1 MLLLHNR
8 KELVNIMLNPLCSI
22 IVAAYNEENNVRQC
36 LDCLVNQTYEN
47 IEVIIVD
54 DGSIDQTSSIIH
66 TYVQKYSYIKYFY
79 QENAGALAAR
89 KMGLNQAKGD
99 FITFLDCDDE
109 FHLDTVEKAMKEF
122 EYPEIDIVLFDLHA
136 AIDATNENF
145 KKFDY
150 FTHEKIIDGKD
161 VFINCIGRWGAHGL
175 GVYRKD
181 IFIKASDRY
190 LKENNQNFVN
200 NDEVVTKLSFYYAD
214 KIKLSDGIYLY
225 KFNANSV
232 TRKINKNYVFVLE
245 NALIFEE
252 ICKKEEIVFNYN
264 QVLFDEVRYVYHIL
278 KKWRADLP
286 NKKVWAS
293 VLKKCLKSIL
303 YNKLQ
308 DLSFKNKLRFCR
320 MYIYLNI
327 VEYYEK

>member
-1 MLLLHNR
+1 MLLPNNR
-8 KELVNIMLNPLCSI
+8 KGLVNIMLNPLCSI
-22 IVAAYNEENNVRQC
+22 IVAAYNEESNVRQC

-79 QENAGALAAR
+79 QENSGILAAR
-89 KMGLNQAKGD
+89 RNGLSRAKGN

-109 FHLDTVEKAMKEF
+109 FHLDTIEKAMKEF
-122 EYPEIDIVLFDLHA
+122 EYPEIDMVLFDLH
-136 AIDATNENF
+136 ISVDTTNKNF
-145 KKFDY
+145 KSFEY
-150 FTHEKIIDGKD
+150 FTDDKIIEGQDA
-161 VFINCIGRWGAHGL
+161 FMNCIGKWGIHGV
-175 GVYRKD
+175 GIYRKA
-181 IFIKASDRY
+181 IFVKANDHY
-190 LKENNQNFVN
+190 LKYNNKNYVN
-200 NDEVVTKLSFYYAD
+200 NEEIVAKLSFYYSNKV
-214 KIKLSDGIYLY
+214 KISDAIYLY
-225 KFNANSV
+225 NFNPNSV
-232 TRKINKNYVFVLE
+232 TKGINKNYIFILE

-264 QVLFDEVRYVYHIL
+264 QVLFDEVRYVCHFF

-286 NKKVWAS
+286 NKKVW
-293 VLKKCLKSIL
+293 VGILRKCLKSIL
-303 YNKLQ
+303 YNKLK

>member
-1 MLLLHNR
+1 
-8 KELVNIMLNPLCSI
+8 MLNPLCSI

-214 KIKLSDGIYLY
+214 KIKLSDAIYLY

-252 ICKKEEIVFNYN
+252 ICKKEEVVFNYN
-264 QVLFDEVRYVYHIL
+264 QVLFDEVRYIYHIL

-293 VLKKCLKSIL
+293 ILKKCLKSIL
-303 YNKLQ
+303 YNRLQ

>member
-1 MLLLHNR
+1 
-8 KELVNIMLNPLCSI
+8 MLNPLCSI

-214 KIKLSDGIYLY
+214 KIKLSDAIYLY

-252 ICKKEEIVFNYN
+252 ICKKEEVVFNYN

-293 VLKKCLKSIL
+293 ILKKCLKSIL

>member
-1 MLLLHNR
+1 
-8 KELVNIMLNPLCSI
+8 MLNQVCSI
-22 IVAAYNEENNVRQC
+22 IVAAYNEENNIRQC

-122 EYPEIDIVLFDLHA
+122 EHSDIDIVLFDLHE
-136 AIDATNENF
+136 AIDVTNENL

-150 FTHEKIIDGKD
+150 FTNKKIIDGKD
-161 VFINCIGRWGAHGL
+161 AFIHCIGQWGVHGL
-175 GVYRKD
+175 GIYRKD
-181 IFIKASDRY
+181 IFVKAKNRY

-214 KIKLSDGIYLY
+214 KIKLSDAIYLY

-232 TRKINKNYVFVLE
+232 TRKINKNYVFILE
-245 NALIFEE
+245 NALIFEK
-252 ICKKEEIVFNYN
+252 ICKKEDVVFNYN

-303 YNKLQ
+303 YNKLK

>member
-1 MLLLHNR
+1 
-8 KELVNIMLNPLCSI
+8 MLNPLCSI

-150 FTHEKIIDGKD
+150 FTHKKIIDGKD
-161 VFINCIGRWGAHGL
+161 VFINCIGQWGAHGL

-200 NDEVVTKLSFYYAD
+200 NDEVVT
-214 KIKLSDGIYLY
+214 
-225 KFNANSV
+225 
-232 TRKINKNYVFVLE
+232 
-245 NALIFEE
+245 
-252 ICKKEEIVFNYN
+252 
-264 QVLFDEVRYVYHIL
+264 
-278 KKWRADLP
+278 
-286 NKKVWAS
+286 
-293 VLKKCLKSIL
+293 
-303 YNKLQ
+303 
-308 DLSFKNKLRFCR
+308 
-320 MYIYLNI
+320 
-327 VEYYEK
+327 

>member
-1 MLLLHNR
+1 M
-8 KELVNIMLNPLCSI
+8 K
-22 IVAAYNEENNVRQC
+22 
-36 LDCLVNQTYEN
+36 
-47 IEVIIVD
+47 
-54 DGSIDQTSSIIH
+54 
-66 TYVQKYSYIKYFY
+66 KYFY

-150 FTHEKIIDGKD
+150 FTHKKIIDGKD
-161 VFINCIGRWGAHGL
+161 VFINCIGQWGAHGL

-214 KIKLSDGIYLY
+214 KIKLSDAIYLY

>member
-1 MLLLHNR
+1 MLLPHNR
-8 KELVNIMLNPLCSI
+8 KGLVNIMLNPLCSI

-54 DGSIDQTSSIIH
+54 DGSTDQTSSIIH

-122 EYPEIDIVLFDLHA
+122 EHPEIDIVLFDLHES
-136 AIDATNENF
+136 IDAKNENF

-150 FTHEKIIDGKD
+150 FTNKKIIDGKD
-161 VFINCIGRWGAHGL
+161 AFINCIGQWGVHGF
-175 GVYRKD
+175 GIYRKD
-181 IFIKASDRY
+181 IFVKANNRY

-200 NDEVVTKLSFYYAD
+200 NDEVVTKLSFYYAN
-214 KIKLSDGIYLY
+214 KIKLSNAVYLY

-232 TRKINKNYVFVLE
+232 TRKINKNYVLVLE

-252 ICKKEEIVFNYN
+252 ICKKEGVAFNYN
-264 QVLFDEVRYVYHIL
+264 QVLFDDVRYVYHIL

-286 NKKVWAS
+286 NKKVWVG
-293 VLKKCLKSIL
+293 VLRKCLKSIL

-308 DLSFKNKLRFCR
+308 NLSFKNRLRFCR

-327 VEYYEK
+327 VEYYAK

>member
-1 MLLLHNR
+1 
-8 KELVNIMLNPLCSI
+8 MLNPLCSI

-150 FTHEKIIDGKD
+150 FTHKKIIDGKD
-161 VFINCIGRWGAHGL
+161 VYIICVGQWWAHGL

-181 IFIKASDRY
+181 VFIKASDRY

-214 KIKLSDGIYLY
+214 KIKLSDAIYLY

-232 TRKINKNYVFVLE
+232 TRKINKNYIFVLE

-252 ICKKEEIVFNYN
+252 ICKKEEVVFNYN

-293 VLKKCLKSIL
+293 ILKKCLKSIL

>member
-1 MLLLHNR
+1 MLLLHNK

-122 EYPEIDIVLFDLHA
+122 EHSDIDIVLFDLHE
-136 AIDATNENF
+136 AIDVTNENL

-150 FTHEKIIDGKD
+150 FTNKKIIDGKD
-161 VFINCIGRWGAHGL
+161 AFIHCIGQWGVHGL
-175 GVYRKD
+175 GIYRKD
-181 IFIKASDRY
+181 IFVKAKNRY

-252 ICKKEEIVFNYN
+252 ICKKEDIVFNYN

-293 VLKKCLKSIL
+293 VLKKCLKSIF

>member
-1 MLLLHNR
+1 
-8 KELVNIMLNPLCSI
+8 MLNPLCSI

-214 KIKLSDGIYLY
+214 KIKLSDAIYLY

-252 ICKKEEIVFNYN
+252 ICKKEEVVFNYN
-264 QVLFDEVRYVYHIL
+264 QVLFDEVRYIYHIL

-293 VLKKCLKSIL
+293 ILKKCLKSIL

>member
-1 MLLLHNR
+1 
-8 KELVNIMLNPLCSI
+8 MLNPLCSI